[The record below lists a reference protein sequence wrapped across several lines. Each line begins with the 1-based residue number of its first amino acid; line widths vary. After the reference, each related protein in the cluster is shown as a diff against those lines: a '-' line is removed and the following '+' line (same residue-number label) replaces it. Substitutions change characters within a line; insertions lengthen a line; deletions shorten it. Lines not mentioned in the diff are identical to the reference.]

1 MLAQISKKNYT
12 KSELFNL
19 QVMRLF
25 QFGFT
30 RPDQSDEK
38 QTIFRTKESYP
49 ACEKN
54 STKKAPS
61 DRVLKPCLLKHGK
74 TSLGLEH
81 FRPLMR
87 SFASGIVLSVVVFLL
102 ELCLTRM
109 MDKVFQWRKSK
120 YFAEA

>member
-12 KSELFNL
+12 KSEFFNL

-30 RPDQSDEK
+30 RSDQSDEE
-38 QTIFRTKESYP
+38 QTIFRTKENYP

-54 STKKAPS
+54 STKKAAS
-61 DRVLKPCLLKHGK
+61 HRMFKPCFLKHG
-74 TSLGLEH
+74 TRSLGLEL

-87 SFASGIVLSVVVFLL
+87 SFASGIILSIIAFLL
-102 ELCLTRM
+102 ELCLTPMIRI
-109 MDKVFQWRKSK
+109 FNGRKAK
-120 YFAEA
+120 T